1 MTTKRDSKSNRP
13 TYQKFDPSVAPRPGR
28 AEQQQAD
35 AAIAQFRAYYD
46 ERRGDEL
53 SPKDAFDAWLLTP
66 AGTACSPIARA
77 EVERAANKLTLAW
90 QMNRGAR

>member
-13 TYQKFDPSVAPRPGR
+13 TYQKFDPSVTPRPGR

-35 AAIAQFRAYYD
+35 AAIAQFRAYYE
-46 ERRGDEL
+46 ERRGEGI
-53 SPKDAFDAWLLTP
+53 SPKEAFDAWLLTP
-66 AGTACSPIARA
+66 AGGNATPLARA
-77 EVERAANKLTLAW
+77 EVERAANKLTLTW